1 MVHFVFNDSDNR
13 YLFLK
18 ADTRN
23 EESSLRAMCK
33 KINLVDPVCMLPSYK
48 GPVFT
53 NDYIW
58 EYAQKTGGRVWY
70 CSIGLWHT
78 IYSYLKENNIEFD
91 GLDSARFKKQLKH
104 TFEEFKGIVKG
115 WGLKFEPRPYQ
126 YETAYKILQW
136 NRSVTQAATRA
147 GKTLIA
153 YMVFRYAIEH
163 MGAKKL
169 LMIVPSID
177 LVKQGYADFNEYGE
191 FFKTECV
198 WAGGKLVEG
207 TDLTIGTFQ
216 SLIKFLDRKSAKY
229 NPGFFDQFDVV
240 FCDEVHRATAQ
251 QTKTIITQPFIKKC
265 KIMFGMTGTLP
276 KEGTSERYGVH
287 SLLGAKIQTITP
299 KELQD
304 AGYISKVRIKQ
315 VRLNYMDEARQLD
328 EWIKAAEYVISE
340 YVTRRVR
347 KDDGAYKTEKVKLEN
362 PSFLYQYEKSLPDA
376 VSVYKEQIRIKHKGD
391 ELGFKIEYKK
401 YIEKMLSL
409 SAKGNK
415 LVIEKMMV
423 HQFNE
428 RVDFLLKEIIPECG
442 KNTLILAHHT
452 SYIKYIVS
460 LLKEHFPNKKIETVI
475 GAVNAKKREQIRLM
489 MKENNNVII
498 VASYACMSTGITLAN
513 LCYGVF
519 FESFKSNVVNMQ
531 SIGRGL
537 GLSDMKDEYIL
548 YDINDCFSKKAASNK
563 LEMQAN
569 EKQKIYQNEENQYPY
584 EVLNVD
590 IGKED
595 NCVSLYIKNNKNA
608 KTTRQIF
615 TPLLFC

>member
-1 MVHFVFNDSDNR
+1 MVHFVFNDNDNR

-18 ADTRN
+18 ADDVKDAADMRKLMKTV
-23 EESSLRAMCK
+23 
-33 KINLVDPVCMLPSYK
+33 NLVDPVCMLPSYK

-58 EYAQKTGGRVWY
+58 EYTQKSGGTVWY
-70 CSIGLWHT
+70 CSIGLWQV
-78 IYSYLKENNIEFD
+78 IYSYLKKNSIQFD
-91 GLDSARFKKQLKH
+91 GLDPDRFKKRLTH
-104 TFEEFKGIVKG
+104 SFGEFKDIVHG
-115 WGLKFEPRPYQ
+115 WNLKFEPRPYQ

-153 YMVFRYAIEH
+153 YMVFRYAIEYL
-163 MGAKKL
+163 GAKKL

-216 SLIKFLDRKSAKY
+216 SLIKFLDRKSNKY
-229 NPGFFDQFDVV
+229 NPDFFNQFDVV
-240 FCDEVHRATAQ
+240 FCDEVHRSTAA
-251 QTKTIITQPFIKKC
+251 QTKTIITQPFIKNC

-304 AGYISKVRIKQ
+304 AGYISKVKINQ
-315 VRLNYMDEARQLD
+315 VRLHYKDEEKQLD
-328 EWIKAAEYVISE
+328 EWLKAAEYVISDYATE
-340 YVTRRVR
+340 RT
-347 KDDGAYKTEKVKLEN
+347 KGPDGVLKTEKIKLEN
-362 PSFLYQYEKSLPDA
+362 PSFLYQYKKLLPETVSL
-376 VSVYKEQIRIKHKGD
+376 YKKQIKLKHTGD

-409 SAKGNK
+409 STKGNK
-415 LVIEKMMV
+415 LMIEKMMV
-423 HQFNE
+423 HRFNE
-428 RVDFLLKEIIPECG
+428 RIDYLLKEIMPKCD

-452 SYIKYIVS
+452 SYIKYIVT
-460 LLKEHFPNKKIETVI
+460 LLKERFPDRKIETVV

-489 MKENNNVII
+489 MKENNDVII

-537 GLSDMKDEYIL
+537 GLSSMKDEYIL

-563 LEMQAN
+563 LELQAN

-584 EVLNVD
+584 EVININ
-590 IGKED
+590 IGDE
-595 NCVSLYIKNNKNA
+595 NNAVSEYNKKSKSQKNILTA
-608 KTTRQIF
+608 T
-615 TPLLFC
+615 LF

>member
-1 MVHFVFNDSDNR
+1 MIHFIFNDNDNR

-18 ADTRN
+18 GDGGGDAATIRK
-23 EESSLRAMCK
+23 MMK
-33 KINLVDPVCMLPSYK
+33 TINLVDPVCLLPSYK
-48 GPVFT
+48 GQIFT

-58 EYAQKTGGRVWY
+58 EYTQKSGGVVWY
-70 CSIGLWHT
+70 CSIGLWQV
-78 IYSYLKENNIEFD
+78 IYSYLKKNNIEFD
-91 GLDSARFKKQLKH
+91 GLDADRFKKTLNH
-104 TFEEFKGIVKG
+104 TFDEFKDIVKS
-115 WGLKFEPRPYQ
+115 WNLKYEPRPYQ

-153 YMVFRYAIEH
+153 YMVFRYAIEY

-177 LVKQGYADFNEYGE
+177 LVKQGYSDFSEYGE

-216 SLIKFLDRKSAKY
+216 SLIKFLDRKSKKY
-229 NPGFFDQFDVV
+229 NPGFFNQFDVV
-240 FCDEVHRATAQ
+240 FCDEVHRSTAA
-251 QTKTIITQPFIKKC
+251 QTKTIITQPFIKNC

-276 KEGTSERYGVH
+276 KENTSERFGVH
-287 SLLGAKIQTITP
+287 SLLGAKIHTITP

-304 AGYISKVRIKQ
+304 AGYISKVRINQ
-315 VRLNYMDEARQLD
+315 VRLHYKDQARQLD
-328 EWIKAAEYVISE
+328 EWIKAAEYVISDYKE
-340 YVTRRVR
+340 VSVQ
-347 KDDGAYKTEKVKLEN
+347 KEDGARKKEKVKLKD
-362 PSFLYQYEKSLPDA
+362 PCFLYQYEKVLPDT
-376 VSVYKEQIRIKHKGD
+376 VSLYKKQIELKHQND
-391 ELGFKIEYKK
+391 SIGFKLEYKK

-415 LVIEKMMV
+415 LVIEKMMI
-423 HQFNE
+423 HRFSE
-428 RVDFLLKEIIPECG
+428 RTNYLLKEIIPKCD

-460 LLKEHFPNKKIETVI
+460 LLKERFPNRQIETVV
-475 GAVNAKKREQIRLM
+475 GSVNAKKREQIRMM
-489 MKENNNVII
+489 MKESNNVII

-537 GLSDMKDEYIL
+537 GLSDLKDEYVL
-548 YDINDCFSKKAASNK
+548 YDINDCFDKKAASNK
-563 LEMQAN
+563 LELQAN
-569 EKQKIYQNEENQYPY
+569 EKVKIYNNEENQYPY
-584 EVLNVD
+584 DVVNVNIGEENNCVTDYAAVNDSSKYANKNNVD
-590 IGKED
+590 TVI
-595 NCVSLYIKNNKNA
+595 
-608 KTTRQIF
+608 
-615 TPLLFC
+615 

>member
-1 MVHFVFNDSDNR
+1 MIHFIFNDNDNR

-18 ADTRN
+18 GDGGGDAATIRK
-23 EESSLRAMCK
+23 MMK
-33 KINLVDPVCMLPSYK
+33 TINLVDPVCLLPSYK
-48 GPVFT
+48 GQIFT

-58 EYAQKTGGRVWY
+58 EYTQKSGGVVWY
-70 CSIGLWHT
+70 CSIGLWQV
-78 IYSYLKENNIEFD
+78 IYSYLKKNNIEFD
-91 GLDSARFKKQLKH
+91 GLDADRFKKTLNH
-104 TFEEFKGIVKG
+104 TFDEFKDIVKS
-115 WGLKFEPRPYQ
+115 WNLKYEPRPYQ

-153 YMVFRYAIEH
+153 YMVFRYAIEY

-177 LVKQGYADFNEYGE
+177 LVKQGYSDFSEYGE

-216 SLIKFLDRKSAKY
+216 SLIKFLDRKSKKY
-229 NPGFFDQFDVV
+229 NPGFFNQFDVV
-240 FCDEVHRATAQ
+240 FCDEVHRSTAA
-251 QTKTIITQPFIKKC
+251 QTKTIITQPFIKNC

-276 KEGTSERYGVH
+276 KENTSERFGVH
-287 SLLGAKIQTITP
+287 SLLGAKIHTITP

-304 AGYISKVRIKQ
+304 AGYISKVRINQ
-315 VRLNYMDEARQLD
+315 VRLHYKDQARQLD
-328 EWIKAAEYVISE
+328 EWIKAAEYVISDYKE
-340 YVTRRVR
+340 VSVQKEDGTR
-347 KDDGAYKTEKVKLEN
+347 KKEKVKLKD
-362 PSFLYQYEKSLPDA
+362 PCFLYQYEKVLPDT
-376 VSVYKEQIRIKHKGD
+376 VSLYKKQIELKHQND
-391 ELGFKIEYKK
+391 SIGFKLEYKK

-415 LVIEKMMV
+415 LVIEKMMI
-423 HQFNE
+423 HRFSE
-428 RVDFLLKEIIPECG
+428 RTNYLLKEIIPKCD

-460 LLKEHFPNKKIETVI
+460 LLKERFPNRQIETVV
-475 GAVNAKKREQIRLM
+475 GSVNAKKREQIRMM
-489 MKENNNVII
+489 MKESNNVII

-537 GLSDMKDEYIL
+537 GLSDLKDEYVL
-548 YDINDCFSKKAASNK
+548 YDINDCFDKKAASNK
-563 LEMQAN
+563 LELQAN
-569 EKQKIYQNEENQYPY
+569 EKVKIYNNEENQYPY
-584 EVLNVD
+584 DVVNVNIGEENNCVTDYAAVNDSSKYANKNNVD
-590 IGKED
+590 TVI
-595 NCVSLYIKNNKNA
+595 
-608 KTTRQIF
+608 
-615 TPLLFC
+615 